1 MLPTLPPR
9 STSPYY
15 SHGAFN
21 ALSPVAVLY
30 SAASQILFGLFL
42 RATPWK
48 LRIRGPV
55 RKEASSLM
63 PLDSKTSNNAKRR
76 KVCICTGSN
85 CGIGF
90 ETSKALVEQ
99 GYEVVLAC
107 RSRDKAMRAVDAIN
121 ESGSAGGSSGRAVFV
136 HPLDLSSFDSVR
148 SFCDAIKERYDCVDV
163 LINNAGLNTSGK
175 SERGLDLLFQSNFLG
190 HFLLTEQLMDRL
202 LEGGGGRVVNLSS
215 VMHHYADGWEAAPH
229 QPHSYQY
236 WKHIAQYNEERTQSS
251 YTPSKLAALLFTL
264 ELNRRYGDR
273 GLRSI
278 AANPGAVNSDIWRNT
293 NKWLVKLFGLIYLT
307 SVQGCSTSVAAATQD
322 FGKDNVEYLQPYYL
336 PKWMKVAFP
345 ALEMLGPYVG
355 WRITEPRL
363 PEDGAKGL
371 NTAAHLWKASEE
383 LAGCVFD
390 DGK

>member
-21 ALSPVAVLY
+21 ALSLVAVLY

-42 RATPWK
+42 RATKWK
-48 LRIRGPV
+48 LRVRGLAPNN
-55 RKEASSLM
+55 
-63 PLDSKTSNNAKRR
+63 SNTKRR

-107 RSRDKAMRAVDAIN
+107 RSRDKALRAVDAIN
-121 ESGSAGGSSGRAVFV
+121 GSRSTGGRGRAVFV

-163 LINNAGLNTSGK
+163 LINNAGLNTSGQ

-202 LEGGGGRVVNLSS
+202 LEGDGGRVVNLSS

-229 QPHSYQY
+229 QPHSYEY
-236 WKHIAQYNEERTQSS
+236 WKHIAQYNAERTQSS

-278 AANPGAVNSDIWRNT
+278 AVNPGAVNSDIWRNT

-363 PEDGAKGL
+363 PGDGANGL
-371 NTAAHLWKASEE
+371 NAAAHLWKASEE

>member
-21 ALSPVAVLY
+21 ALSLVAVLY

-48 LRIRGPV
+48 LRVRGLAPN
-55 RKEASSLM
+55 
-63 PLDSKTSNNAKRR
+63 TSNAKRR

-107 RSRDKAMRAVDAIN
+107 RSRDKALRAVDAIN
-121 ESGSAGGSSGRAVFV
+121 GSRSAGGSGRAVFV

-163 LINNAGLNTSGK
+163 LINNAGLNTSGQ

-202 LEGGGGRVVNLSS
+202 LEGDGGRVVNLSS

-229 QPHSYQY
+229 QPHSYEY
-236 WKHIAQYNEERTQSS
+236 WKHIAQYNAERTQSS
-251 YTPSKLAALLFTL
+251 YPPSKLAALLFTL

-273 GLRSI
+273 GLMSI
-278 AANPGAVNSDIWRNT
+278 AVNPGAVNSDIWRNT

-363 PEDGAKGL
+363 PEDGANGL
-371 NTAAHLWKASEE
+371 NAAAHLWKASEE

>member
-1 MLPTLPPR
+1 
-9 STSPYY
+9 
-15 SHGAFN
+15 
-21 ALSPVAVLY
+21 
-30 SAASQILFGLFL
+30 
-42 RATPWK
+42 
-48 LRIRGPV
+48 
-55 RKEASSLM
+55 M
-63 PLDSKTSNNAKRR
+63 PLDPNNAKRR

-107 RSRDKAMRAVDAIN
+107 RSRDKALQAVEAIN
-121 ESGSAGGSSGRAVFV
+121 SGSAGGSGGRAVFV

-148 SFCDAIKERYDCVDV
+148 SFCGAIKQKYGCIDV

-190 HFLLTEQLMDRL
+190 HFLLTEQLMGCL
-202 LEGGGGRVVNLSS
+202 LKGGGGRVVNLSS
-215 VMHHYADGWEAAPH
+215 VMHHFADGLEATPH
-229 QPHSYQY
+229 QPHSYEY
-236 WKHIAQYNEERTQSS
+236 WKYVAQYNAERSQSS

-278 AANPGAVNSDIWRNT
+278 AVNPGAVNSDIWRNT
-293 NKWLVKLFGLIYLT
+293 NRWLVKLFGLVYLT

-322 FGKDNVEYLQPYYL
+322 FGSNDVEYLQPYYL
-336 PKWMKVAFP
+336 PTKWMGAAFP
-345 ALEMLGPYVG
+345 AFEMLGPYVG
-355 WRITEPRL
+355 WRITKPRL
-363 PEDGAKGL
+363 PDDGTNGL
-371 NTAAHLWKASEE
+371 NTAKHLWKASEE
-383 LAGCVFD
+383 LAGCEF